1 MKRFKFI
8 IGSTVI
14 ALGLAYLFASGLS
27 QSTSTH
33 MTLRDLAKQVVATD
47 LEGKRI
53 QLGGC
58 KVVPGSI
65 RWDEYRHRPAFTVA
79 DSTYSLEIR
88 YVGNAVLPD
97 TFKDEAQVVLEGY
110 YDSGRNYFE
119 AQIVFAKCPSKY
131 EGQSYEGHVQAMNAD
146 I

>member
-1 MKRFKFI
+1 MKRYKFTL
-8 IGSTVI
+8 GATVVV
-14 ALGLAYLFASGLS
+14 LGLAYFFAAGFS

-33 MTLRDLAKQVVATD
+33 MTLKDLAHKVVTSN
-47 LEGKRI
+47 LEGERI

-65 RWDEYRHRPAFTVA
+65 QWDEYRHRPTFTVA
-79 DSTYSLEIR
+79 DSTYILQVR
-88 YVGNAVLPD
+88 YVGNPVLPD

-110 YDSGRNYFE
+110 YNTSSNRFE

>member
-8 IGSTVI
+8 LGAAVV
-14 ALGLAYLFASGLS
+14 ALGLAYLFAAGIR
-27 QSTSTH
+27 QSSSTH
-33 MTLRDLAKQVVATD
+33 MTLKDLAHRVVESD
-47 LEGKRI
+47 LESTRI

-65 RWDEYRHRPAFTVA
+65 QWDEYHHRPTFTVA
-79 DSTYSLEIR
+79 DSTYTLQVR

-110 YDSGRNYFE
+110 LDSSSNCFD

-131 EGQSYEGHVQAMNAD
+131 EGQSYEGNVQAMNAD

>member
-1 MKRFKFI
+1 
-8 IGSTVI
+8 
-14 ALGLAYLFASGLS
+14 
-27 QSTSTH
+27 

-110 YDSGRNYFE
+110 YDLGTNCFE